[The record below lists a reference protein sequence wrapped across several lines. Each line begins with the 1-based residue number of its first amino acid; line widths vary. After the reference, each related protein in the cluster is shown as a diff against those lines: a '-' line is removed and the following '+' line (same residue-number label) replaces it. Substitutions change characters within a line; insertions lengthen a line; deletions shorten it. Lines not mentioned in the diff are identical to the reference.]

1 MKKIFRLIDLD
12 CPNCAMKIEDAIKQ
26 INGINQVNVS
36 FLTQKL
42 IIETEENIDII
53 TEEVLKVIKKIEP
66 DCKVIL

>member
-1 MKKIFRLIDLD
+1 MKKVFRLIDLD

-42 IIETEENIDII
+42 TIETEENNYDI
-53 TEEVLKVIKKIEP
+53 EAAKEYCSSFKRNL
-66 DCKVIL
+66 

>member
-1 MKKIFRLIDLD
+1 MKKVFRLIDLD

-42 IIETEENIDII
+42 TIETEENIDII
-53 TEEVLKVIKKIEP
+53 TEEILKVIKKVEP